1 MTIYNYV
8 ADCVYG
14 HMLSEHCSYYDQL
27 RDADGRLSDDD
38 EFCLR
43 ENGPDGQEVDYEV
56 ECLFNNPDW
65 LTPDYALK
73 AAA

>member
-8 ADCVYG
+8 ADSVYA
-14 HMLSEHCSYYDQL
+14 HMLSEHHAYYEQF
-27 RDADGRLSDDD
+27 RDAHGRFDDD
-38 EFCLR
+38 VEWAIR
-43 ENGPDGQEVDYEV
+43 ENAPDSQDVEYEVD
-56 ECLFNNPDW
+56 CLFDNPDW